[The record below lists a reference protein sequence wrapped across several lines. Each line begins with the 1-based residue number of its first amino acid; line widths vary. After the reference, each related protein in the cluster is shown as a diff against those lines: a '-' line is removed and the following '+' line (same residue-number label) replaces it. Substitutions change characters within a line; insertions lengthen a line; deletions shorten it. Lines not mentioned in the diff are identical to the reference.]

1 MEKIAELIFMEMA
14 EQLNSLQPNNIIE
27 RAVSSYNIVKDANRR
42 LDNFIEN
49 YSFEDR
55 EEEIKFFKHIKPNL
69 LKEQIYYSELYFM
82 ESLKPNK
89 DKKSIEQYFNDHLK
103 YNNQYFE
110 RNRNL
115 YNYQR
120 TGQTSKDHLLFVEK
134 KEPDLLTTGGT
145 IEKDIY
151 IAQGHS
157 SILARLQALE
167 LLNTYIQNEIH
178 KLKHNVP
185 VSNTAGALAWTAP
198 KVALIELLY
207 ALVAIGAFNNG
218 NADLK
223 TIVNVF
229 QDTFAINLGN
239 YYSVIQQ
246 NIRIRKK
253 NRTVFL
259 DNLKDQAEKRMDDT
273 DENPRFS

>member
-1 MEKIAELIFMEMA
+1 MEKTAELIFMEMA

-42 LDNFIEN
+42 LNDYMDTYPFK
-49 YSFEDR
+49 DQ
-55 EEEIKFFKHIKPNL
+55 EEEIKFFKHIKPKL
-69 LKEQIYYSELYFM
+69 LKEQFYYSELYFL

-120 TGQTSKDHLLFVEK
+120 TGQTAKDHILFVEK
-134 KEPDLLTTGGT
+134 KESDLLATGGS
-145 IEKDIY
+145 IEKDSY
-151 IAQGHS
+151 LAQGHS

-167 LLNTYIQNEIH
+167 LLNIYIQNEIH
-178 KLKHNVP
+178 KLKSNAP
-185 VSNTAGALAWTAP
+185 ISNTVGALTWTAP

-207 ALVAIGAFNNG
+207 ALAAIGAFNNG

-259 DNLKDQAEKRMDDT
+259 DNLKYQAEKRMDDT